1 MQFFIHLQNHILLII
16 TGCYRKSTSCLEHSE
31 YNWNLE
37 SKIISRTS
45 FPSFLLLSLFRL
57 WLVSFSRFQLLAFL
71 LIYFLFYV
79 VSVFPLVV
87 SSINFFSSYC
97 KTLMNAKET
106 VMDAART
113 GFVQI
118 HMDHT
123 IATVTVGIAVMVGI
137 VQVLTTKFTSM
148 SL

>member
-1 MQFFIHLQNHILLII
+1 
-16 TGCYRKSTSCLEHSE
+16 
-31 YNWNLE
+31 
-37 SKIISRTS
+37 
-45 FPSFLLLSLFRL
+45 
-57 WLVSFSRFQLLAFL
+57 
-71 LIYFLFYV
+71 
-79 VSVFPLVV
+79 
-87 SSINFFSSYC
+87 
-97 KTLMNAKET
+97 MNAKET

-148 SL
+148 SLYSETRLSSVYACSVVF